1 MATYIKFNN
10 NEALYPAIIGGRM
23 SDKDWDGRASKFIHA
38 EMTYDEAISMFVDEV
53 EWSIVM
59 DVERQ
64 MEVVTEKVYE
74 HIDEETGETVEE
86 VVEEIAHKTVI
97 EQEVYDN
104 SDYSILGDITVHKD
118 GTVTVKMGKPTAE
131 EILNIILGGE

>member
-10 NEALYPAIIGGRM
+10 SETLYPAIIGGRM
-23 SDKDWDGRASKFIHA
+23 SDKDWDGRASKFIHV
-38 EMTYDEAISMFVDEV
+38 EMSLEDAMSMFADEV

-64 MEVVTEKVYE
+64 KDIITEKLKEVLN
-74 HIDEETGETVEE
+74 EETGEINEE
-86 VVEEIAHKTVI
+86 VIEETITKTVV
-97 EQEVYDN
+97 EKETYDN